1 MVPNSERRNAAACL
15 LLLAALLCLPFL
27 SGCQSAN
34 AEVLTDADRATA
46 AADLA
51 YVSIADRPTV
61 WQPID
66 DAKPSPLP
74 QPAPRPF
81 TVENAV
87 AINDGKAS
95 RVIVAPVEIAY
106 EGSCSDGSCETYGD
120 DYGERP
126 RRPVVRAVGATG
138 RAVGAIGRA
147 INRARPIRRIGGFL
161 FRRRCG

>member
-1 MVPNSERRNAAACL
+1 MSRNTERRNAAACL

-34 AEVLTDADRATA
+34 GAVLTDADRATA

-66 DAKPSPLP
+66 DAKPAPAP
-74 QPAPRPF
+74 QPSPRPF

-95 RVIVAPVEIAY
+95 RVIVAPVEISY
-106 EGSCSDGSCETYGD
+106 EDACADGSCATYGEGFGD
-120 DYGERP
+120 RP
-126 RRPVVRAVGATG
+126 RRPIVRAVGATG
-138 RAVGAIGRA
+138 RAVGAVGRA